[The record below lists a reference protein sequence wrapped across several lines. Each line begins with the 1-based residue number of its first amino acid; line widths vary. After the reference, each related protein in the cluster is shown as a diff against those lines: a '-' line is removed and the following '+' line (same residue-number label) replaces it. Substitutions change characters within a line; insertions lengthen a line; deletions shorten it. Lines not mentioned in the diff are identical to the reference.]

1 MMRLSKYYVVAL
13 LYHFPSSVDMYY
25 VFHFI
30 GFCVS
35 KAKELKLIEAL
46 KENISREHSEKA
58 LVMELAVMAAFGVNS
73 GIELCWVNL

>member
-13 LYHFPSSVDMYY
+13 LYHFP
-25 VFHFI
+25 
-30 GFCVS
+30 S

>member
-13 LYHFPSSVDMYY
+13 LYLYY